1 MNQSIHRTQCDVFL
15 WEILDVDIIKAHPR
29 PRQLHPYS
37 RRLRGHPQD
46 GRRKRST
53 DSTQASTL
61 KLRFRPDNVVVQIID
76 PLVGAAS
83 CQGLRGKAPL
93 ARRATAAV
101 AVAAAAGRPGRCGR
115 QEREGSETQ
124 RLVNMMIVLEL
135 ECRPVAAANSQLSGG
150 PAGRVQQET
159 NHWTDIGS
167 SYVQVC
173 PGI

>member
-1 MNQSIHRTQCDVFL
+1 LNQLIHRTQCDVFL
-15 WEILDVDIIKAHPR
+15 WEILDVNIINAHPR
-29 PRQLHPYS
+29 PRQHHPCS

-61 KLRFRPDNVVVQIID
+61 KFRFRPDNVVVQIID

-124 RLVNMMIVLEL
+124 RIVNMMIVLEL
-135 ECRPVAAANSQLSGG
+135 ECLVSRQWQEQIRGFQPGQ
-150 PAGRVQQET
+150 PAGCSWKKFFGCRNIQE
-159 NHWTDIGS
+159 
-167 SYVQVC
+167 YQ
-173 PGI
+173 GI

>member
-1 MNQSIHRTQCDVFL
+1 MWCLPLGNPWRQHHQCASSTKAAPYL
-15 WEILDVDIIKAHPR
+15 LSSTTIIVVR
-29 PRQLHPYS
+29 W
-37 RRLRGHPQD
+37 HPQD

-53 DSTQASTL
+53 DCTQASTFEF
-61 KLRFRPDNVVVQIID
+61 RFRPDVVVQIID

-124 RLVNMMIVLEL
+124 RIVNMMIVLEL
-135 ECRPVAAANSQLSGG
+135 ECLVSRQWQEQIRGFQPGQ
-150 PAGRVQQET
+150 PAGCSWKKFFGCRNIQE
-159 NHWTDIGS
+159 
-167 SYVQVC
+167 YQ
-173 PGI
+173 GI